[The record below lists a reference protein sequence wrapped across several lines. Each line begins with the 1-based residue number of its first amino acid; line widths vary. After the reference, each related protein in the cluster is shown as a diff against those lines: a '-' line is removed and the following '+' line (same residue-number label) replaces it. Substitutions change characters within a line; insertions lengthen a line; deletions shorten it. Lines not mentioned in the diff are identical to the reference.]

1 VKAESFATGL
11 FTQPFV
17 EVISFLFLFIS
28 FSWQTE
34 LWYLI
39 ET

>member
-17 EVISFLFLFIS
+17 EVISFSFS

-34 LWYLI
+34 LWYLF